1 MNGARWPLT
10 FAPSQLAWAT
20 TSRPIDGQYDVVA
33 VCLQDRQLHCARQLE
48 SCSRPLSRIKLK
60 LFGSSGVGKTALIEA
75 LKCGYLGGLLRSTFR
90 TPPSSTVAET
100 PTTVFRSTYPG
111 TYIHTY
117 VLLSV
122 DSAEALRSL
131 RIRIIVHQCLVN
143 HSYKCHLG
151 VCSWQKMTLV
161 QFLVRFCKKT
171 AVFGSFSVL

>member
-1 MNGARWPLT
+1 M
-10 FAPSQLAWAT
+10 
-20 TSRPIDGQYDVVA
+20 VA

-111 TYIHTY
+111 AYINTYYYIN
-117 VLLSV
+117 
-122 DSAEALRSL
+122 AEALRSL
-131 RIRIIVHQCLVN
+131 RIRIVVHHCLVN

-151 VCSWQKMTLV
+151 VCCWQKNDFGPVFGPIL
-161 QFLVRFCKKT
+161 QKT
-171 AVFGSFSVL
+171 AVFTARC